1 MTSTAALATA
11 ASVPPLGLLLDV
23 DGPIASPVTRTL
35 SIDSIAD
42 DLVALANAGVPIVFN
57 TGRSDAFLTERV
69 LPALIERG
77 VAHDARIVC
86 ICEKGAVWFTVD
98 DRGTSEPI
106 VDESLAI
113 PAPVAADLK
122 TMIIR
127 DYADLVFFDET
138 KRAMVSAEQLLEV
151 SSEEYLGRQLVFD
164 ADALQI
170 MTAHGLGVE
179 RRGIRYPD
187 DAGEV
192 GYRIDPTVISTD
204 IESNVLG
211 KDLGARR
218 AIELLTATGEVPRVW
233 RTVGDSRSDY
243 AMADW
248 LHEHEFE
255 VAHVDVRPAEG
266 VPTKPYDVLVHDTLI
281 HDDAGAVFLSRWAA
295 RLADPTA
302 PELGDGV
309 SLHA

>member
-1 MTSTAALATA
+1 MEPMTHAA
-11 ASVPPLGLLLDV
+11 PPLGLLLDV

-35 SIDSIAD
+35 AIDSIAD
-42 DLVALANAGVPIVFN
+42 DLVTLANAGVPIVFN

-69 LPALIERG
+69 LPKLLERG
-77 VAHDARIVC
+77 VSHDARFVC

-113 PAPVAADLK
+113 PAEVASELE
-122 TMIIR
+122 TMIKR

-138 KRAMVSAEQLLEV
+138 KRAMVSAEQLLEI
-151 SSEEYLGRQLVFD
+151 STEEYLGRQLVFD

-170 MTAHGLGVE
+170 MTAAGLGVE
-179 RRGIRYPD
+179 RRGIRYPN

-204 IESNVLG
+204 IESNQLG

-218 AIELLTATGEVPRVW
+218 AIELLAATGAVPTVW

-248 LHEHEFE
+248 LHEHDYE
-255 VAHVDVRPAEG
+255 VAHVDVRPSEG
-266 VPTKPYDVLVHDTLI
+266 VPAKPYPVLVHNDLI
-281 HDDAGAVFLSRWAA
+281 HDDAGAVFLSRWVA
-295 RLADPTA
+295 RLRDPSA
-302 PELGDGV
+302 PELGDGI
-309 SLHA
+309 SHA

>member
-1 MTSTAALATA
+1 MTHAA
-11 ASVPPLGLLLDV
+11 PPLGLLLDV

-35 SIDSIAD
+35 AIDSIAD

-77 VAHDARIVC
+77 VASHARIVC

-106 VDESLAI
+106 VDETLAI
-113 PAPVAADLK
+113 PAEVAAALEE
-122 TMIIR
+122 MIRR
-127 DYADLVFFDET
+127 DYADLVFVDET
-138 KRAMVSAEQLLEV
+138 KRAMVSAEQLLEI

-170 MTAHGLGVE
+170 MTAAGLGVE
-179 RRGIRYPD
+179 RRGIRYPN

-218 AIELLTATGEVPRVW
+218 AIELLTATGAVPSVW

-248 LHEHEFE
+248 LHENDYE

-266 VPTKPYDVLVHDTLI
+266 VPTKPYPVLVHDELI
-281 HDDAGAVFLSRWAA
+281 HDEAGAVFLARWAA
-295 RLADPTA
+295 GAA
-302 PELGDGV
+302 ELGDGV
-309 SLHA
+309 SHA